1 MSTQAAGTTGTA
13 VGTVT
18 VTTPTVREAGRWARY
33 WVVAAIA
40 ALVIVLIGLVAT
52 GAGTPGGPPLSPAS
66 AAPDGSMALAEVLRD
81 HGVTVTGTDS
91 ILATRNAADTP
102 EDTTIFVVDDGGYL
116 DADQLRQLER
126 LVSRLVIMTP
136 SFDQLDAIAPEVA
149 QAGAVS
155 GPLDADCELG
165 PVTRAGT
172 VTGNGSGFRIVASG
186 ADAVGC
192 LDSGD
197 DIHSL
202 VVVNRGQKQVS
213 IVGLRDAFTNGQ
225 VADNGNAALA
235 LGLLGEKS
243 NLVWLLPSIAEAN
256 AGPGIAELT
265 PEWIGPIMVL
275 AILTAIAAAFW
286 RGRRLGP
293 LVVEN
298 LPVVVRASETMEG
311 RARLYEKSSAR
322 LRALDALRIGTIDR
336 LGTLCGLPRSASTD
350 DVIRAVAAAVG
361 RSSPENSAAAAA
373 DVAALLRDAE
383 PVTDAELVRLS
394 DELLVLE
401 RNAASVLRP
410 EPNRSQP
417 SSAQPSP
424 TQHRTGENDNHDR

>member
-1 MSTQAAGTTGTA
+1 MSVPVQS
-13 VGTVT
+13 VV
-18 VTTPTVREAGRWARY
+18 TPTVREAGRRARY
-33 WVVAAIA
+33 WVVAVIA

-52 GAGTPGGPPLSPAS
+52 GAGGSGGPPLSPDN
-66 AAPDGSMALAEVLRD
+66 AAPDGSMAIAEVLRD

-91 ILATRNAADTP
+91 VLATRKAAGSPD
-102 EDTTIFVVDDGGYL
+102 DTTIFLVDDGGYL
-116 DADQLRQLER
+116 DGDRLRELER
-126 LVSRLVIMTP
+126 LASRLVIMTP
-136 SFDQLDAIAPEVA
+136 SFDQLDAVAPEVA

-155 GPLDADCELG
+155 GTLDADCEFG
-165 PVTRAGT
+165 PVERAGT
-172 VTGNGSGFRIVASG
+172 VTGTGSGYRIVASG

-202 VVVNRGQKQVS
+202 VVVNHGQKQVT
-213 IVGLRDAFTNGQ
+213 VLGMRDAFTNGQ

-235 LGLLGEKS
+235 LGLLGEKP

-265 PEWIGPIMVL
+265 PEWIGPVMVL

-336 LGTLCGLPRSASTD
+336 LGTLCGLPRSATTD

-361 RSSPENSAAAAA
+361 RGS
-373 DVAALLRDAE
+373 DQVAALLRDTE
-383 PVTDAELVRLS
+383 PATDAELVRLS
-394 DELLVLE
+394 DDLLVLE
-401 RNAASVLRP
+401 REAASALRP
-410 EPNRSQP
+410 EPNHDNA
-417 SSAQPSP
+417 AQN
-424 TQHRTGENDNHDR
+424 RGE

>member
-1 MSTQAAGTTGTA
+1 MSTTA
-13 VGTVT
+13 PPLSPGRPPVATPTV
-18 VTTPTVREAGRWARY
+18 VTPTVREAGRRARY
-33 WVVAAIA
+33 WVIAVIA
-40 ALVIVLIGLVAT
+40 ALVIVVIGFLVM
-52 GAGTPGGPPLSPAS
+52 GAGSHGGPPLSPDN
-66 AAPDGSMALAEVLRD
+66 AAPEGSMALAEVLRD
-81 HGVTVTGTDS
+81 HGVTVTETDS
-91 ILATRNAADTP
+91 ILATRGAAGTP
-102 EDTTIFVVDDGGYL
+102 DDTTIFVVDDGGYL
-116 DADQLRQLER
+116 DGDQLRELER
-126 LVSRLVIMTP
+126 LASRLVIMTP
-136 SFDQLDAIAPEVA
+136 GFDQLEALAPEVA
-149 QAGAVS
+149 QAGTVS
-155 GPLDADCELG
+155 GLLEADCELG
-165 PVTRAGT
+165 PVERAGT
-172 VTGNGSGFRIVASG
+172 VTGDGTGFRIIARG

-197 DIHSL
+197 DVHSL

-235 LGLLGEKS
+235 LGILGEKP

-256 AGPGIAELT
+256 AGPDIAELT
-265 PEWIGPIMVL
+265 PEWIGPVMVL
-275 AILTAIAAAFW
+275 AILTTIAAAFW

-350 DVIRAVAAAVG
+350 EVIHAVSAAVG
-361 RSSPENSAAAAA
+361 RSDPQAASR
-373 DVAALLRDAE
+373 VAALLRDTA
-383 PVTDAELVRLS
+383 PATDAELVRLS

-401 RNAASVLRP
+401 RSVASVLRP
-410 EPNRSQP
+410 EPNQSKQ
-417 SSAQPSP
+417 AQP
-424 TQHRTGENDNHDR
+424 RTGENDNHDR

>member
-1 MSTQAAGTTGTA
+1 
-13 VGTVT
+13 
-18 VTTPTVREAGRWARY
+18 
-33 WVVAAIA
+33 
-40 ALVIVLIGLVAT
+40 
-52 GAGTPGGPPLSPAS
+52 
-66 AAPDGSMALAEVLRD
+66 
-81 HGVTVTGTDS
+81 
-91 ILATRNAADTP
+91 
-102 EDTTIFVVDDGGYL
+102 
-116 DADQLRQLER
+116 
-126 LVSRLVIMTP
+126 
-136 SFDQLDAIAPEVA
+136 
-149 QAGAVS
+149 VS
-155 GPLDADCELG
+155 GTLDADCEFG
-165 PVTRAGT
+165 PAERAGT
-172 VTGNGSGFRIVASG
+172 VTGTGSGYRIVASG

-202 VVVNRGQKQVS
+202 VVVNHGQKQVT
-213 IVGLRDAFTNGQ
+213 VLGMRDAFTNGQ

-235 LGLLGEKS
+235 LGLLGEKP

-265 PEWIGPIMVL
+265 PEWIGPVMVL

-336 LGTLCGLPRSASTD
+336 LGTLCGLPRSATTD

-361 RSSPENSAAAAA
+361 RGS
-373 DVAALLRDAE
+373 DQVAALLRDTE
-383 PVTDAELVRLS
+383 PATDAELVRLS
-394 DELLVLE
+394 DDLLVLE
-401 RNAASVLRP
+401 REAASALRP
-410 EPNRSQP
+410 EPNHDNP
-417 SSAQPSP
+417 AQN
-424 TQHRTGENDNHDR
+424 RGE